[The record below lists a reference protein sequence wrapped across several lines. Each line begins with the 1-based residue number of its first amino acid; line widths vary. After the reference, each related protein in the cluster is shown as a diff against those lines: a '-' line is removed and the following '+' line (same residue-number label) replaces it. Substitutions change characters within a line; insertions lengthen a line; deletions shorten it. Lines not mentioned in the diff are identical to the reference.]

1 MFRTLMRRVPEEQ
14 GLRARLPE
22 LSGVATTLHPG
33 PLGDNGTPAEEFD
46 VGWLVMRRIITD

>member
-22 LSGVATTLHPG
+22 MSGVARALHPG
-33 PLGDNGTPAEEFD
+33 PLGDNGTFAEEFD

>member
-1 MFRTLMRRVPEEQ
+1 VFQKSED

-22 LSGVATTLHPG
+22 LAGVATAQLPG

-46 VGWLVMRRIITD
+46 VGWLVMRRVITD